1 MSSGCDQV
9 PDNFNT
15 SSSYQSNLET
25 VLSTLRDRSSHGS
38 YANATAGRSPNT
50 VYGMFLCRG
59 DTSRASCSKC
69 VHSARLSMSETCNSH
84 KGTFVFHNEC
94 MVRYSNFWFFTL
106 VEDEPVFGR
115 FSEFSSAGY
124 PKVSNQTISGK
135 INELIPR
142 ASSSSPIPYFV
153 EDQEHVTQVESSYD
167 LKAIVQCSPD
177 LDPRNCTVCLRL
189 AAQFLYDCCGLA
201 SLEFAQIYYPKC
213 LVNYKISASQSLRV
227 ING

>member
-9 PDNFNT
+9 PDNFNK
-15 SSSYQSNLET
+15 SSSYQSNIET
-25 VLSTLRDRSSHGS
+25 VLSTLRDRSAHGS
-38 YANATAGRSPNT
+38 YANATAGLSPNT

-59 DTSRASCSKC
+59 DISRASCSNC
-69 VHSARLSMSETCNSH
+69 VHSATLSI
-84 KGTFVFHNEC
+84 
-94 MVRYSNFWFFTL
+94 
-106 VEDEPVFGR
+106 
-115 FSEFSSAGY
+115 SSGS
-124 PKVSNQTISGK
+124 PKVSNQTLSGK

-142 ASSSSPIPYFV
+142 ACFSSPIPYFV

-177 LDPRNCTVCLRL
+177 LDPRNCTACLRL
-189 AAQFLYDCCGLA
+189 AAQFLYDGCGLA
-201 SLEFAQIYYPKC
+201 SLELAQIYYPKC

>member
-9 PDNFNT
+9 PDNFNK
-15 SSSYQSNLET
+15 SSSDQSNLET
-25 VLSTLRDRSSHGS
+25 VLSILRDPCSHGS
-38 YANATAGRSPNT
+38 YANATAGLSPNT

-59 DTSRASCSKC
+59 DII
-69 VHSARLSMSETCNSH
+69 
-84 KGTFVFHNEC
+84 
-94 MVRYSNFWFFTL
+94 
-106 VEDEPVFGR
+106 
-115 FSEFSSAGY
+115 
-124 PKVSNQTISGK
+124 SNQTLSGK

-142 ASSSSPIPYFV
+142 ACFSSPIPYFV

-177 LDPRNCTVCLRL
+177 LDPRNCTACLRL